1 MNSWSTRQVS
11 QQCAEHVPKSAAP
24 GPLAA
29 TGLRV
34 LRLSVDSASVTTL
47 RQLAMRVC
55 GDALE
60 FMRIAV
66 CAGGQR
72 IAVWLCVQLGFVAL
86 LSETVQRQLPG
97 ARLGDHHAAAG
108 ELP

>member
-1 MNSWSTRQVS
+1 MKFWSTRQVS
-11 QQCAEHVPKSAAP
+11 RQCTAHVPKYAAAA
-24 GPLAA
+24 PLAA
-29 TGLRV
+29 TGFHV
-34 LRLSVDSASVTTL
+34 LRLTVDSGSVTTL
-47 RQLAMRVC
+47 RQLAMHVC

-72 IAVWLCVQLGFVAL
+72 IEVWLCVQLGFVAL

-97 ARLGDHHAAAG
+97 VRLGSHYTSKG
-108 ELP
+108 ELQ